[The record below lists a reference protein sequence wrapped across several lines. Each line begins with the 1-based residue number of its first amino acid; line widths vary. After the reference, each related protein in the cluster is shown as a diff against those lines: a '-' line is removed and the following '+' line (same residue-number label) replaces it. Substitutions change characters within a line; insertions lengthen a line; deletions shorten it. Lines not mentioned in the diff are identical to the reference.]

1 MANAATQARWRARA
15 RMGKKRIEIYLPV
28 DIASQLDALSRAHN
42 QSRAQYIASLIA
54 DAAASA
60 AAEPPASPEKPPA
73 AQQPLPQKQERLAIG
88 SYRFRRPRAGEAAEQ
103 RHDWIAEYQ
112 GGLRVGLRRR
122 PAHEYHRW
130 RGLIIDNDSMLPR
143 DALGQTRQEVM
154 RAIVARYLF

>member
-15 RMGKKRIEIYLPV
+15 KIDKKRIEIYLPV
-28 DIASQLDALSRAHN
+28 DIATQLDALSHARN
-42 QSRAQYIASLIA
+42 QSRAQYIASLI
-54 DAAASA
+54 AAASA

-73 AQQPLPQKQERLAIG
+73 EQQPLPQKQERLATG

-122 PAHEYHRW
+122 PTHEYHRW
-130 RGLIIDNDSMLPR
+130 RGFIIDNDSMLPR

>member
-15 RMGKKRIEIYLPV
+15 SRKRIEINLPV
-28 DIASQLDALSRAHN
+28 DVARQLDALSRARN

-54 DAAASA
+54 SA
-60 AAEPPASPEKPPA
+60 AAAANAKPSTSPAKPPA
-73 AQQPLPQKQERLAIG
+73 KQPPPRQKRERLATG
-88 SYRFRRPRAGEAAEQ
+88 SYRFRRPRAGQAAEQ

-130 RGLIIDNDSMLPR
+130 RGLIIDNDNMLPR

-154 RAIVARYLF
+154 RAIVDRYLF